1 MLEVKSTDHRGRIR
15 LQETAETD
23 GAYRFVAIGAMPCL
37 TRFAGRSLNICG
49 V

>member
-15 LQETAETD
+15 LQETA
-23 GAYRFVAIGAMPCL
+23 IGAMPSL
-37 TRFAGRSLNICG
+37 TRFAGRRLNICG